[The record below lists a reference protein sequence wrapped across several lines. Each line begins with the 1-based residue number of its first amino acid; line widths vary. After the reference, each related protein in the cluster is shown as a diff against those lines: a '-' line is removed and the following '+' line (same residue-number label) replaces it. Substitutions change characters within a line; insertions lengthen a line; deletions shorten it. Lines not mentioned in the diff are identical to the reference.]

1 MCEPS
6 VCAGGAPPPTPMCPF
21 SSGISLASILLAT
34 SDRTCVSA
42 VGGSREEPHGEEPS
56 GCAGLSWLLCGVS
69 DLGLDSTSTTIHQNA
84 RTVTSGK
91 HSRQSR
97 WSLRVRAPGP
107 HAPTRPGRRRAR
119 AREPPRNRCS
129 AHPHRGRPLADGNTR
144 AARARVTHLRL
155 TLQLGLV
162 HRRVYRT
169 QPTGA
174 HENVRVP
181 VPADRPRTY
190 APDVTA
196 NPTQAAR
203 RVPRPKDT
211 RRAVAGSRVGPS
223 GPQLLRTD
231 P

>member
-1 MCEPS
+1 MRLVCEPS

-91 HSRQSR
+91 QTPQKEKPRPPR
-97 WSLRVRAPGP
+97 RP
-107 HAPTRPGRRRAR
+107 PTRPGRRRAR

-155 TLQLGLV
+155 
-162 HRRVYRT
+162 
-169 QPTGA
+169 
-174 HENVRVP
+174 N
-181 VPADRPRTY
+181 
-190 APDVTA
+190 VTA
-196 NPTQAAR
+196 RLST
-203 RVPRPKDT
+203 PRASPELK
-211 RRAVAGSRVGPS
+211 RRARTRTCAYRSPRIDRGRT
-223 GPQLLRTD
+223 LLT
-231 P
+231 

>member
-1 MCEPS
+1 MRLVCEPS
-6 VCAGGAPPPTPMCPF
+6 VCAGGAPPPTP
-21 SSGISLASILLAT
+21 ILLAT

-42 VGGSREEPHGEEPS
+42 VGGR
-56 GCAGLSWLLCGVS
+56 
-69 DLGLDSTSTTIHQNA
+69 A
-84 RTVTSGK
+84 RNRAWRGAE
-91 HSRQSR
+91 
-97 WSLRVRAPGP
+97 RVRGSLVAPVRRERPWARFHKHNHPPKRSHCHIRQTLDTASGPGP
-107 HAPTRPGRRRAR
+107 QRPTRNGNAPAPGRRR